1 MSSLDWAGVIAKLEN
16 GLDLLP
22 LEAQAVMREVL
33 EDRANKEVLKSFLIA
48 LKNKGETPE
57 EVGALVSQM
66 YQFCAPITI
75 NERAVD
81 TVGTGGDG
89 AHTINISTTAAI
101 IAAAAGARVVKHGN
115 RAASSKSGAGDLLE
129 ALGVAINLDGAKVA
143 QIVAELGIGF
153 CFAPIFIQRCALQ
166 LQPVRVSNCNGL

>member
-33 EDRANKEVLKSFLIA
+33 EDRADKEVLKSFLIA

-57 EVGALVSQM
+57 EVGALVAQM

-89 AHTINISTTAAI
+89 AHTINISTTTASTTSSRRAVGVTTAVRNGPTCC
-101 IAAAAGARVVKHGN
+101 IACCHSWSRQHATTPCRWPT
-115 RAASSKSGAGDLLE
+115 RPE
-129 ALGVAINLDGAKVA
+129 
-143 QIVAELGIGF
+143 
-153 CFAPIFIQRCALQ
+153 
-166 LQPVRVSNCNGL
+166 